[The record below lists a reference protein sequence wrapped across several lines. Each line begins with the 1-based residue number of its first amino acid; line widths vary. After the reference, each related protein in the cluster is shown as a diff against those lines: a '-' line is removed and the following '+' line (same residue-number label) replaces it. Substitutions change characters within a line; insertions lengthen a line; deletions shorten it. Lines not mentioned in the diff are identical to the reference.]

1 MPLTLSAFYGVR
13 GKAANFI
20 NGEKMKR
27 NLAMLAAMLVLTVI
41 AVSAAPSSGYHVI
54 KKVAVPGTGGW
65 DYVTVD
71 EANRRVYIAHATQVE
86 VLDADTAELVGTIP
100 NTPGVHGVAVVPEL
114 GRGFIT
120 AGKADSV
127 IIFDLKTLKL
137 LGEIKVGKKPDAIIY
152 DPGTKHVFAMNG
164 DSDSTSV
171 INPAD
176 GKVVGTIDLG
186 GGPEFAAAD
195 GKGNVYINLEESA
208 ETLHIDANTLK
219 VLHRWPLAPG
229 KTATAMAFD
238 PQTRRLFAGCRGGQ
252 LMVVL
257 DADSGKVITTA
268 PIGERVDAAAFDP
281 ETKLVFMSTGGG
293 TTSVFHQDSADKYTL
308 VDTLTTN
315 PGSKTMGLDPKTHH
329 LFVPANI
336 GGQFTV
342 LVFGQ

>member
-1 MPLTLSAFYGVR
+1 MPLAITAFQGVA
-13 GKAANFI
+13 GKASHFNI
-20 NGEKMKR
+20 GEKMKR
-27 NLAMLAAMLVLTVI
+27 NLAMLAAVLVLTAI
-41 AVSAAPSSGYHVI
+41 AASAAPSSGYHVI
-54 KKVAVPGTGGW
+54 KKVAVPGTGSW

-71 EANRRVYIAHATQVE
+71 DANRRVYIAHATQVE
-86 VLDADTAELVGTIP
+86 VLDADTAEFVGTIP
-100 NTPGVHGVAVVPEL
+100 NTPGAHGVAVVLDL

-127 IIFDLKTLKL
+127 IIFDLKTLKP

-152 DPGTKHVFAMNG
+152 DPATKHLFVMNG
-164 DSDSTSV
+164 ESDSASV

-195 GKGNVYINLEESA
+195 GKGNVYINLEEKA
-208 ETLHIDANTLK
+208 ETLHIDANSLK
-219 VLHRWPLAPG
+219 ILHRWPLAPG

-238 PQTRRLFAGCRGGQ
+238 PQNRRLFAGCRGGQ

-257 DADSGKVITTA
+257 DADSGKTITTA

-281 ETKLVFMSTGGG
+281 ATKLVFMSTGGG
-293 TTSVFHQDSADKYTL
+293 TTSVFHQDSVDKYTL

-329 LFVPANI
+329 LFVPANL
-336 GGQFTV
+336 GGQFTI

>member
-1 MPLTLSAFYGVR
+1 MPLKVSIVR
-13 GKAANFI
+13 AEPGKASNFI
-20 NGEKMKR
+20 IGEKMR
-27 NLAMLAAMLVLTVI
+27 RTFAVLTVI
-41 AVSAAPSSGYHVI
+41 LGLAAMATLAAPPSGYHII
-54 KKVAVPGTGGW
+54 KKVPVPGTGGW

-71 EANRRVYIAHATQVE
+71 EPGRRVYIAHATQVE

-100 NTPGVHGVAVVPEL
+100 NTPGAHGVAVVPEL

-127 IIFDLKTLKL
+127 IIFDLKTLKP

-152 DPGTKHVFAMNG
+152 DPATKHFFVMNG
-164 DSDSTSV
+164 ESDSTSV
-171 INPAD
+171 IDPAD

-186 GGPEFAAAD
+186 GGPEFGAAD
-195 GKGNVYINLEESA
+195 GKGNVYVNLEEKA
-208 ETLHIDANTLK
+208 ETLHIDANALK
-219 VLHRWPLAPG
+219 ILHHWPLTPG

-238 PQTRRLFAGCRGGQ
+238 PQNRRLFAGCRGGQ

-268 PIGERVDAAAFDP
+268 PIGERVDAAAFDT

-293 TTSVFHQDSADKYTL
+293 TISVFHQDSADKYTL
-308 VDTLTTN
+308 VDTVTTN

-336 GGQFTV
+336 GGQFTI

>member
-1 MPLTLSAFYGVR
+1 
-13 GKAANFI
+13 
-20 NGEKMKR
+20 MKR
-27 NLAMLAAMLVLTVI
+27 NLAMLAAILVVT
-41 AVSAAPSSGYHVI
+41 AVAASAAPSSGYHII
-54 KKVAVPGTGGW
+54 KKVPVSGTGSW

-71 EANRRVYIAHATQVE
+71 EAGRRVYIAHATQVE
-86 VLDADTAELVGTIP
+86 VLDADTAEPVGTIP
-100 NTPGVHGVAVVPEL
+100 NTPGAHGVAVVPDL

-120 AGKADSV
+120 AGKSDSV
-127 IIFDLKTLKL
+127 IIFDLKTLKP
-137 LGEIKVGKKPDAIIY
+137 LGEVKVGKKPDAIIY
-152 DPGTKHVFAMNG
+152 DPATKQLFVMNG
-164 DSDSTSV
+164 ESDNASV

-195 GKGNVYINLEESA
+195 GKGNVYINLEEKA
-208 ETLHIDANTLK
+208 ETLRIDANTLK
-219 VLHRWPLAPG
+219 ILHRWPLAPG

-238 PQTRRLFAGCRGGQ
+238 PQNRRIFAGCRGGQ

-268 PIGERVDAAAFDP
+268 PIGERVDAAAFDSA
-281 ETKLVFMSTGGG
+281 TKLVFLSTGGG

-329 LFVPANI
+329 LFVPANL
-336 GGQFTV
+336 GGQFTI

>member
-1 MPLTLSAFYGVR
+1 MPLARSAFYGAS
-13 GKAANFI
+13 GKASHFNF
-20 NGEKMKR
+20 GEKMKR
-27 NLAMLAAMLVLTVI
+27 NLAMLAAVLVVTTV
-41 AVSAAPSSGYHVI
+41 ATLAAPSSGYHII
-54 KKVAVPGTGGW
+54 KKVAVPGTGSW

-71 EANRRVYIAHATQVE
+71 EAGRRVYIAHATQVE

-100 NTPGVHGVAVVPEL
+100 NTPGAHGVAVVPEL

-127 IIFDLKTLKL
+127 IIFDLKTLKP

-219 VLHRWPLAPG
+219 VLDRWPLAPG

-238 PQTRRLFAGCRGGQ
+238 PQNRRIFTGCRGGQ

-281 ETKLVFMSTGGG
+281 ATKLVFMSTGGG
-293 TTSVFHQDSADKYTL
+293 TTSVFHQDSADQYAL

-336 GGQFTV
+336 GGQFTI